1 MIHDPSRDIFSD
13 TGGWI
18 VVHRVKDD
26 WEISLIRAAFAH
38 AELPFKVEERV
49 EDGRKRVVI
58 AVPTHVEEDAT
69 ELLLRVVE
77 VVDRE
82 PARTEVEAEQA
93 PFIRAT
99 PTDVPRITIATRDDL
114 GEIVHVEGYGFEL
127 AVGPEPYYVVPEEDW
142 EEFTDFSAQR
152 QEFSILLE
160 KEYETLYA
168 WLRGE
173 KRFGDFLRLVE
184 TTYRGTEDEDRPE
197 DFLRAAGWMLAVL
210 VGIAALVAVFRWLEG
225 LTTGVDG

>member
-1 MIHDPSRDIFSD
+1 MIHDPDRDIFSA

-18 VVHRVKDD
+18 VVHRATDE
-26 WEISLIRAAFAH
+26 WEVGLVRAAFAH

-49 EDGRKRVVI
+49 QDGRKRVVI
-58 AVPTHVEEDAT
+58 LVPSNVEEEAT
-69 ELLLRVVE
+69 ELLLRVVA

-82 PARTEVEAEQA
+82 PASVEEDTEER
-93 PFIRAT
+93 PFVRAA
-99 PTDVPRITIATRDDL
+99 PTDVPRATIASRDDL
-114 GEIVHVEGYGFEL
+114 GEIVHVEGHGFEL
-127 AVGPEPYYVVPEEDW
+127 AVGPEPHYVVSEDDW

-160 KEYETLYA
+160 KEYENLYR

-184 TTYRGTEDEDRPE
+184 TTYRGPGDDDRPE

-210 VGIAALVAVFRWLEG
+210 AGIAALVAAFRWLEG
-225 LTTGVDG
+225 LTAGVEG

>member
-1 MIHDPSRDIFSD
+1 MIHDPNRDIFSD
-13 TGGWI
+13 TGGWV
-18 VVHRVKDD
+18 VVHRAKDD

-38 AELPFKVEERV
+38 AELPFKVEEIV
-49 EDGRKRVVI
+49 EDGRKRVAI
-58 AVPTHVEEDAT
+58 AVPTEAEEAAT

-82 PARTEVEAEQA
+82 PTPEGVQTDEA

-99 PTDVPRITIATRDDL
+99 PTDLPRTTIAAKEGL

-127 AVGPEPYYVVPEEDW
+127 AVGPEPHYVVSEEDW

-184 TTYRGTEDEDRPE
+184 RTYRGNGDDDRPE

-210 VGIAALVAVFRWLEG
+210 VGIAALVGVFRWLEG
-225 LTTGVDG
+225 LTTGAAG